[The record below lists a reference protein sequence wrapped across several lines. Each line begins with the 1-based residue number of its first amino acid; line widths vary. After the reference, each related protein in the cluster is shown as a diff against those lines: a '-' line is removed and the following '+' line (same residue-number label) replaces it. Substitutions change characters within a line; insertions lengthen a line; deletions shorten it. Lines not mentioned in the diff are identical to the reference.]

1 MRISEFAKATGL
13 SRDTI
18 RFYVKRG
25 LLQPVIGIGGSNRYQ
40 DFDGAQVDRAL
51 LIRQAQRVGFT
62 LREIIGLGAEY
73 ADGKLT
79 PARQARLMRERIG
92 MIEEQMEKLVQIRHY
107 FERKIGWLDA
117 GAKGIPPAFS
127 DIAVLTNEGNDV
139 CTAIMR
145 QPAAKR
151 RSGSSEK
158 PASRVTRSRRA
169 QKK

>member
-1 MRISEFAKATGL
+1 M
-13 SRDTI
+13 
-18 RFYVKRG
+18 
-25 LLQPVIGIGGSNRYQ
+25 LQPVIGIGGSNRYQ

-73 ADGKLT
+73 GDGKLT

-145 QPAAKR
+145 QPAKPR
-151 RSGSSEK
+151 VGSSEN
-158 PASRVTRSRRA
+158 PTPRTMRRR
-169 QKK
+169 